1 MEIPT
6 HISSLLSILMR
17 DTDNFL
23 LVINN
28 FLSGTK
34 FDGVPTKDAK

>member
-6 HISSLLSILMR
+6 HISSLLSILMH
-17 DTDNFL
+17 DIENL
-23 LVINN
+23 LLLINN

-34 FDGVPTKDAK
+34 SDGVSTKDAK